1 MSLWLEIYFQE
12 NHILT
17 IKLSNK
23 LKSEKSPY
31 LKQHENNPVDWLPWN
46 KDSLKKAQVEKKPIF
61 LSIGYASCHWC
72 HVMAHESFENIEIA
86 KVMNDNFINIKVD
99 REERPDLDFIFQ
111 RSLGILTGAQGG
123 WPLSMFLD
131 ENGVPFTG
139 GTYFPP
145 KEMQGRPSFNQVL
158 NNVSKVYKENREK
171 IINQVEQMKLVFKE
185 FNLKT
190 AVIKQDVEPLVE
202 KILQYMDEKNGG
214 FKGAPK
220 FPQLYIFDTIFYFY
234 NKNKKNTFLD
244 VVRKLLNNIS
254 SKGIYDHLGG
264 GISRYT
270 VDEKWI
276 VPHFEKMLY
285 DNILFVRTVNNYL
298 VNKQDQKLNNKLIQT
313 IDFINSEFLN
323 DKNLLGSAYD
333 ADSEG
338 IEGKYY
344 VWSNEEIKG
353 LLGNDIDIFKK
364 KYLVTKEGNFEGS
377 NILIENDNYQLNE
390 NELEIINKSEKK
402 LFDERKKRVKPFFDD
417 KNQTD
422 LNSFWIY
429 TLLHSSFVLKNKI
442 LRDKSFELLEILQ
455 KTLKNKIYHCYD
467 KDGEIDVFLEDYA
480 YFALVLVSFYEVT
493 GDVKYLN
500 RSEEILK
507 ETWSLFY
514 DEETKTLQK
523 NSQKTN
529 DLFVKP
535 IDIIDNNIPNGN
547 SIFLLTLNKIFN
559 ITENNIYKNK
569 IENLT
574 KSFYSLIDR
583 NYSQMFSYYKT
594 LDICEN
600 NITFT
605 FFGFNDEFQKI
616 RDFLLLNYFEK
627 STFIY
632 KKSNDGQYVLICKNQ
647 TCSQKLKNISEINK
661 YLNERSI

>member
-1 MSLWLEIYFQE
+1 MNLWLEIYFQE

-31 LKQHENNPVDWLPWN
+31 LKQHENNPVDWLAWN

-145 KEMQGRPSFNQVL
+145 KEMQGRPSFTQVL

-313 IDFINSEFLN
+313 IDFINNEFLN

-338 IEGKYY
+338 VEGKYY
-344 VWSNEEIKG
+344 VWSNEEIEG

-377 NILIENDNYQLNE
+377 NILIENDNYELNE

-402 LFDERKKRVKPFFDD
+402 LLDERKKRVKPFFDD
-417 KNQTD
+417 KSQTD

-429 TLLHSSFVLKNKI
+429 TLLHSSFVLKNKM
-442 LRDKSFELLEILQ
+442 LRDKSFELFEILQ

-467 KDGEIDVFLEDYA
+467 KEEEIDVFLEDYA

-493 GDVKYLN
+493 GDIKYLN
-500 RSEEILK
+500 KSEEILK

-632 KKSNDGQYVLICKNQ
+632 KKSNDEQYILICKNQ